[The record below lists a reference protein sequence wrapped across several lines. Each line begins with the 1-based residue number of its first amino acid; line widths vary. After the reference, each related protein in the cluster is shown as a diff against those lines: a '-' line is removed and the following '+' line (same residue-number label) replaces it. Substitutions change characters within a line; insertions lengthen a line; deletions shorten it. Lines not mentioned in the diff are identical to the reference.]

1 MTDAAHNEVVRQSFT
16 RQTAL
21 FSGPD
26 SPFASRERTALS
38 WLEPLTADM
47 IVLDVACGAAHV
59 TGDVAPHVRQA
70 VGVDL
75 TPALLAIGAER
86 LRESGVANVLLQ
98 EGDVN
103 ALPFVDD
110 SFDIVACR
118 SSMHHFAAPE
128 PPLREMARVCRPG
141 GRVAILDLVVP
152 GEEVRDAYDDL
163 HRALDPSHVAVLSE
177 RELAALMEEAVGPI
191 VYGNTSEGA
200 FPLDLIFSDVSD
212 RDTVT
217 ERLQRE
223 LGGGPPT
230 GFDPVEQDGQ
240 VLVTFTTTVLQAEV
254 G

>member
-1 MTDAAHNEVVRQSFT
+1 MTDAVHNEVVRQSFT

-26 SPFASRERTALS
+26 SPFASRERTARS
-38 WLEPLTADM
+38 WLEPLTTEM
-47 IVLDVACGAAHV
+47 ILLDVACGAAHV
-59 TGDVAPHVRQA
+59 TEDVAPHVRQA

-103 ALPFVDD
+103 ALPFVDG

-152 GEEVRDAYDDL
+152 GEEVRGAYDDL

-177 RELAALMEEAVGPI
+177 RELAVLMEEAVGPI
-191 VYGNTSEGA
+191 VYGSTSEGA

-217 ERLQRE
+217 ETLQRE
-223 LGGGPPT
+223 LAGGPPT

-240 VLVTFTTTVLQAEV
+240 ILVTFATTVLQAEV